1 MMPILA
7 IAAAVVAVA
16 EAHAGL
22 SQPDERPNFL
32 VITSEDMSPNLG
44 CYGDPNAITP
54 NLDELARRGNAYKSA
69 YATGPICSPAR
80 TALLF
85 GQYQTSLGA
94 GNHRSRAETPQN
106 LLGFASHLREAG
118 YFCTN
123 APKVDYN
130 SSRIWEIERATYDR
144 GADWRHP
151 ERAGRPFL
159 SIINI
164 AVSHQSYTSVL
175 PFEQYRTQVRN
186 KLPPEWV
193 RDPAEVHVPPYFPDT
208 PAVRK
213 ELARYA
219 DCVSLMD
226 IQAGEIL
233 SRLDEDGLAED
244 TIVIYFSD
252 HGAGHPRHKSTPFAT
267 GLQVP
272 FIVYCPPKYAHLL
285 RAPAGSMCEDIVSF
299 VDIGPTLLHLAGVE
313 VPEPM
318 HGVPF
323 LGENAEPRSLAFGAL
338 DRRAESFHL
347 ARTVTDGRH
356 VYIRS
361 YMPHIPFGQP
371 KGYGFPSAIY
381 QELARLDRTGD
392 LEGASADY
400 MQPHQP
406 ELLFDLLEDP
416 FEIRDVSDDAS
427 YGDVLDRMR
436 RANERHVGSI
446 ADINFI
452 PEEELARRSTATA
465 WADAVPAET
474 RAAVHAAASL
484 VGRGSEV
491 IPDQLAYATHSDAAV
506 RWWGIIGLRNQIGP
520 NIDDALVAAMADE
533 SAVVAIEAASA
544 AASRDLQPSRARTLL
559 LTHVGGSDP
568 RVAHRA
574 ARALQLLRAH
584 DEETVAAM
592 AAAAARHPGELL
604 NEVYWAI
611 LRQSEGSE

>member
-1 MMPILA
+1 MMRILA

-85 GQYQTSLGA
+85 GRYQTSLGA

-130 SSRIWEIERATYDR
+130 SSRIWEIERATSDR
-144 GADWRHP
+144 GAGWRHP
-151 ERAGRPFL
+151 EREGRPFL

-233 SRLDEDGLAED
+233 SRLHEDGLAED

-272 FIVYCPPKYAHLL
+272 FIVYCPPRYAHLL

-313 VPEPM
+313 VPESM

-323 LGENAEPRSLAFGAL
+323 LGENAQPRSLAFGAL

-361 YMPHIPFGQP
+361 YLPHIPFGQP

-381 QELARLDRTGD
+381 QELARLDRTGF
-392 LEGASADY
+392 LEGAAADY
-400 MQPHQP
+400 MRPHRP

-416 FEIRDVSDDAS
+416 FEIRDLSSEES
-427 YGDVLDRMR
+427 YAVVLESMR
-436 RANERHVGSI
+436 RANERHVRSI

-452 PEEELARRSTATA
+452 PEEELARRSDAEA
-465 WADAVPAET
+465 WADAVSRDTLAV
-474 RAAVHAAASL
+474 VHAAASL
-484 VGRGSEV
+484 VGGGESV
-491 IPDQLAYATHSDAAV
+491 VTAQLDYARHSDAAV
-506 RWWGIIGLRNQIGP
+506 RWWAIIGLRSQSSHAT
-520 NIDDALVAAMADE
+520 DEALMTAMADE
-533 SAVVAIEAASA
+533 SPAVAIESA
-544 AASRDLQPSRARTLL
+544 AAAAARGLEPVRSRLL
-559 LTHVGGSDP
+559 LLQHVRGTNP
-568 RVAHRA
+568 RHAHRA
-574 ARALQLLRAH
+574 ARALQLLRQN
-584 DEETVAAM
+584 DVAT
-592 AAAAARHPGELL
+592 RE
-604 NEVYWAI
+604 
-611 LRQSEGSE
+611 